1 MKNKITALI
10 ICSILTTGIISGCG
24 CEATKP
30 TSATE
35 TTAAATAAQAT
46 EAATP
51 SATKKAATATTQ
63 APTSAAAAA
72 ASTEKSTFSVEEG
85 DSFEFSDDKSSTAPT
100 EADTSDTDETVKNP
114 TAAPIAVPDSPS
126 SVTVTAEDLVGTWK
140 PLMAAAVSN
149 SKEVPFQ
156 DVFGSSFTESGGSL
170 VISADGSFNINMGA
184 SIKESKTKG
193 TFTTSK
199 NYLLVKYSD
208 NSTDTFLYI
217 PDYQSKEVIKAQ
229 INSYYIYFYKED

>member
-30 TSATE
+30 ISATE

-51 SATKKAATATTQ
+51 SATKKAATAPTQ
-63 APTSAAAAA
+63 TPTSAA

-85 DSFEFSDDKSSTAPT
+85 DSFEFSDDKNSTAPT

>member
-24 CEATKP
+24 CEAKEP

-51 SATKKAATATTQ
+51 SATKKATAPTQ
-63 APTSAAAAA
+63 APTSAATAA

-126 SVTVTAEDLVGTWK
+126 SVTVTTEDLVGTWK

-170 VISADGSFNINMGA
+170 IISADGSFNINMGA

>member
-10 ICSILTTGIISGCG
+10 ICSILTAGIISGCG
-24 CEATKP
+24 CEAEEQ
-30 TSATE
+30 TSVTN
-35 TTAAATAAQAT
+35 TTSVTQTT
-46 EAATP
+46 EATKQ
-51 SATKKAATATTQ
+51 SATKKATAPTQ

-170 VISADGSFNINMGA
+170 IISADGSFNINMGA

-229 INSYYIYFYKED
+229 VNSYYIYFYKED

>member
-24 CEATKP
+24 CEATEP

-51 SATKKAATATTQ
+51 SATKKAATAPTQ
-63 APTSAAAAA
+63 APTSAATAA

-85 DSFEFSDDKSSTAPT
+85 DSFEFSDDKSSIAPT

-114 TAAPIAVPDSPS
+114 TAAPIAVPDSQS
-126 SVTVTAEDLVGTWK
+126 TVTVTAEGLAGTWK

-149 SKEVPFQ
+149 SKEVTFQ

-229 INSYYIYFYKED
+229 INSYYIYFYKEA

>member
-24 CEATKP
+24 CEAKEP

-51 SATKKAATATTQ
+51 SATKKAATAPTQ
-63 APTSAAAAA
+63 APTSAATAA
-72 ASTEKSTFSVEEG
+72 ASTEKSTFSVDEG
-85 DSFEFSDDKSSTAPT
+85 DSFEFSDDKNNTAPT

-126 SVTVTAEDLVGTWK
+126 SVTVTAEDLDGTWK

-149 SKEVPFQ
+149 SKEVTFQ

-229 INSYYIYFYKED
+229 INSYYIYFYKEA

>member
-24 CEATKP
+24 CEAKEP
-30 TSATE
+30 TSATG

-63 APTSAAAAA
+63 APTSAA

>member
-24 CEATKP
+24 CEAKEP

-51 SATKKAATATTQ
+51 SATKKAATTPTQ
-63 APTSAAAAA
+63 APTSAATAA

-85 DSFEFSDDKSSTAPT
+85 DSFEFSDDKNNTAPT

-149 SKEVPFQ
+149 SKEVTFQ

-193 TFTTSK
+193 IFTTSK

-229 INSYYIYFYKED
+229 INSYYIYFYKEA

>member
-24 CEATKP
+24 CEATEP

-51 SATKKAATATTQ
+51 SATKKAATAHTQ
-63 APTSAAAAA
+63 APTSAA

-85 DSFEFSDDKSSTAPT
+85 DSFEFSDDKNSTAPT

-217 PDYQSKEVIKAQ
+217 PDYQGKEVIKAQ

>member
-10 ICSILTTGIISGCG
+10 ICSILTAGIISGCG
-24 CEATKP
+24 CEAEEQ
-30 TSATE
+30 TSVTN
-35 TTAAATAAQAT
+35 TTSVTQTT
-46 EAATP
+46 EATKQ
-51 SATKKAATATTQ
+51 SATKKATTPTQ
-63 APTSAAAAA
+63 APTSAATAV

-126 SVTVTAEDLVGTWK
+126 SVTVTAEDLAGTWK
-140 PLMAAAVSN
+140 PLMATTVSD

-184 SIKESKTKG
+184 SIKESKTEG

>member
-10 ICSILTTGIISGCG
+10 ICSILTAGIISGCG
-24 CEATKP
+24 CEATEP

-51 SATKKAATATTQ
+51 SATKKAATAPTQ
-63 APTSAAAAA
+63 APTSAA
-72 ASTEKSTFSVEEG
+72 ASTEKSTFSVEGG
-85 DSFEFSDDKSSTAPT
+85 DSFEFSDDKNSTATT

>member
-1 MKNKITALI
+1 MKNKIAALI
-10 ICSILTTGIISGCG
+10 ICSILTAGIISGCG
-24 CEATKP
+24 CEAEEQ
-30 TSATE
+30 TSVTN
-35 TTAAATAAQAT
+35 TTSVTQTT
-46 EAATP
+46 EATKQ
-51 SATKKAATATTQ
+51 SATKKATAPTQ
-63 APTSAAAAA
+63 APTSAATAA

-126 SVTVTAEDLVGTWK
+126 SVTVTAEDLAGTWK
-140 PLMAAAVSN
+140 PLMATTVSD

-184 SIKESKTKG
+184 SIKESKTEG

-229 INSYYIYFYKED
+229 INSYYIYFYKEA

>member
-1 MKNKITALI
+1 MKNKIAALI
-10 ICSILTTGIISGCG
+10 ICSILTAGIISGCG
-24 CEATKP
+24 CEAEEQ
-30 TSATE
+30 TSVTN
-35 TTAAATAAQAT
+35 TTSVTQTT
-46 EAATP
+46 EATKQ
-51 SATKKAATATTQ
+51 SATKKATAPTQ
-63 APTSAAAAA
+63 APTSAATAA

-126 SVTVTAEDLVGTWK
+126 SVTVTAEDLAGTWK
-140 PLMAAAVSN
+140 PLMATTVSD

-184 SIKESKTKG
+184 SIKESKTEG

-217 PDYQSKEVIKAQ
+217 PDYQSKEVIKTQ
-229 INSYYIYFYKED
+229 INSYYIYFYKEA

>member
-24 CEATKP
+24 CEAEEQ
-30 TSATE
+30 TSVTN
-35 TTAAATAAQAT
+35 TTSVTQTT
-46 EAATP
+46 EATKQ
-51 SATKKAATATTQ
+51 SATKKAATAPTQ

-72 ASTEKSTFSVEEG
+72 AATEKSTFSVEEG
-85 DSFEFSDDKSSTAPT
+85 DSFEFSNDKNSTAPT

-217 PDYQSKEVIKAQ
+217 PDYQSKKVIKAQ

>member
-51 SATKKAATATTQ
+51 SATKKAATVPTQ
-63 APTSAAAAA
+63 APTSAA

-85 DSFEFSDDKSSTAPT
+85 DSFEFSDDKNSTAPT

-149 SKEVPFQ
+149 SKEVTFQ

>member
-24 CEATKP
+24 CEAKEP

-51 SATKKAATATTQ
+51 SATKKATAPTQ
-63 APTSAAAAA
+63 APTSAATAA

-126 SVTVTAEDLVGTWK
+126 SVTVTTEDLVGTWK

>member
-10 ICSILTTGIISGCG
+10 ICSILTAGIISGCG
-24 CEATKP
+24 CEAEEQ
-30 TSATE
+30 TSVTN
-35 TTAAATAAQAT
+35 TTSVTQTT
-46 EAATP
+46 EATKQ
-51 SATKKAATATTQ
+51 SATKKATAPTQ
-63 APTSAAAAA
+63 APTSAATAA

-126 SVTVTAEDLVGTWK
+126 SVTVTAEGLVGTWK

-156 DVFGSSFTESGGSL
+156 DVIGSSFTESGGSL

>member
-24 CEATKP
+24 CEAKEP
-30 TSATE
+30 ASATE
-35 TTAAATAAQAT
+35 TTAAATAAKAT

-51 SATKKAATATTQ
+51 SATKKAATSPTQ
-63 APTSAAAAA
+63 APTSAAAA

-85 DSFEFSDDKSSTAPT
+85 DSFEFSDDKNSTAPT

-126 SVTVTAEDLVGTWK
+126 SVTVTAEELVGTWK

-170 VISADGSFNINMGA
+170 IISADGSFNINMGA

>member
-30 TSATE
+30 ISATE

-51 SATKKAATATTQ
+51 SATKKAATAPTQ
-63 APTSAAAAA
+63 APTSAA

-85 DSFEFSDDKSSTAPT
+85 DSFEFSDDKNSTAPT

-184 SIKESKTKG
+184 SIKESKIKG

>member
-24 CEATKP
+24 CEAKEP

-51 SATKKAATATTQ
+51 SATKKATAPTQ
-63 APTSAAAAA
+63 APTSAATAA

-126 SVTVTAEDLVGTWK
+126 SVTVTAEDLDGTWK

-170 VISADGSFNINMGA
+170 IISADGSFNINMGA

>member
-10 ICSILTTGIISGCG
+10 ICSILTAGIISGCG
-24 CEATKP
+24 CEAEEQ
-30 TSATE
+30 TSVTN
-35 TTAAATAAQAT
+35 TTSVTQTT
-46 EAATP
+46 EATKQ
-51 SATKKAATATTQ
+51 SATKKATTPTQ
-63 APTSAAAAA
+63 APTSAATAV

-114 TAAPIAVPDSPS
+114 TAAPIDVPDSPS
-126 SVTVTAEDLVGTWK
+126 TVTVTAEDLAGTWK
-140 PLMAAAVSN
+140 PLMATTVSD

-229 INSYYIYFYKED
+229 INSYYIYFYKEA

>member
-24 CEATKP
+24 CEAKEP
-30 TSATE
+30 TSATG

-51 SATKKAATATTQ
+51 SATKKAATAPTQ
-63 APTSAAAAA
+63 APTSAA

-85 DSFEFSDDKSSTAPT
+85 DSFEFSDDKNSTAPT

-199 NYLLVKYSD
+199 NYLLVKYND

>member
-1 MKNKITALI
+1 MKNKIAALI
-10 ICSILTTGIISGCG
+10 ICSILTAGIISGCG
-24 CEATKP
+24 CEAEEQ
-30 TSATE
+30 TSVTN
-35 TTAAATAAQAT
+35 TTSVTQTT
-46 EAATP
+46 EATKQ
-51 SATKKAATATTQ
+51 SATKKATAPTQ
-63 APTSAAAAA
+63 APTSAATAA

-85 DSFEFSDDKSSTAPT
+85 DSFEFSNDKSSTAPT

-114 TAAPIAVPDSPS
+114 TAAPIDVPDSPS
-126 SVTVTAEDLVGTWK
+126 TVTVTAEGLAGTWK
-140 PLMAAAVSN
+140 PLMATTVSD
-149 SKEVPFQ
+149 SKEVTFQ
-156 DVFGSSFTESGGSL
+156 EIFGSSFTESGGSL

-184 SIKESKTKG
+184 SIKESKTEG

-229 INSYYIYFYKED
+229 INSYYIYFYKEA

>member
-24 CEATKP
+24 CEAEEQ
-30 TSATE
+30 TSVTN
-35 TTAAATAAQAT
+35 TTSVTQTT
-46 EAATP
+46 EATKQ
-51 SATKKAATATTQ
+51 SATKKAATAPTQ

-72 ASTEKSTFSVEEG
+72 AATEKSTFSVEEG
-85 DSFEFSDDKSSTAPT
+85 DSFEFSNDKNSTAPT

>member
-24 CEATKP
+24 CEATEP

-51 SATKKAATATTQ
+51 SATKKAATAPTQ

-85 DSFEFSDDKSSTAPT
+85 DSFEFSDDKNNTAPT

-149 SKEVPFQ
+149 TKEVPFQ
-156 DVFGSSFTESGGSL
+156 DVFGS
-170 VISADGSFNINMGA
+170 
-184 SIKESKTKG
+184 
-193 TFTTSK
+193 
-199 NYLLVKYSD
+199 
-208 NSTDTFLYI
+208 
-217 PDYQSKEVIKAQ
+217 
-229 INSYYIYFYKED
+229 

>member
-10 ICSILTTGIISGCG
+10 ICSILTAGIISGCG
-24 CEATKP
+24 CEAEEQ
-30 TSATE
+30 TSVTN
-35 TTAAATAAQAT
+35 TTSVTQTT
-46 EAATP
+46 EATKQ
-51 SATKKAATATTQ
+51 SATKKATAPTQ
-63 APTSAAAAA
+63 APTSAATTA

-85 DSFEFSDDKSSTAPT
+85 DSFEFSDDKNSTAPT

-126 SVTVTAEDLVGTWK
+126 SVTVTAEDLAGTWK
-140 PLMAAAVSN
+140 PLMATTVSD

-229 INSYYIYFYKED
+229 INSYYIYFYKEA

>member
-10 ICSILTTGIISGCG
+10 ICSILTAGIISGCG
-24 CEATKP
+24 CEAEEQ
-30 TSATE
+30 TSATN
-35 TTAAATAAQAT
+35 TASVTQTT
-46 EAATP
+46 EATKQ
-51 SATKKAATATTQ
+51 SATKKATAPTQ
-63 APTSAAAAA
+63 APTSAATAA

-85 DSFEFSDDKSSTAPT
+85 DSFEFSDDKNNTAPT

-229 INSYYIYFYKED
+229 INSYYIYFYKEA

>member
-24 CEATKP
+24 CEAKEP

-51 SATKKAATATTQ
+51 SATKKAATAPPQT
-63 APTSAAAAA
+63 PTSAAAAA
-72 ASTEKSTFSVEEG
+72 ASTEKSTFSVDEG
-85 DSFEFSDDKSSTAPT
+85 DSFEFSDDKNNTAPT

-126 SVTVTAEDLVGTWK
+126 SVTVTAEDLDGTWK

-149 SKEVPFQ
+149 SKEVTFQ

-229 INSYYIYFYKED
+229 INSYYIYFYKEA

>member
-1 MKNKITALI
+1 MKNKIAALI
-10 ICSILTTGIISGCG
+10 ICSILTAGIISGCG
-24 CEATKP
+24 CEAEEQ
-30 TSATE
+30 TSVTN
-35 TTAAATAAQAT
+35 TTSVTQTT
-46 EAATP
+46 EATKQ
-51 SATKKAATATTQ
+51 SATKKATAPTQ
-63 APTSAAAAA
+63 APTSAATAA

-126 SVTVTAEDLVGTWK
+126 SVTVTAEDLAGTWK
-140 PLMAAAVSN
+140 PLMATTVSD

-184 SIKESKTKG
+184 SIKESKTEG

-229 INSYYIYFYKED
+229 IHSYYIYFYKEA

>member
-10 ICSILTTGIISGCG
+10 ICSILTAGIISGCG
-24 CEATKP
+24 CEATEP

-51 SATKKAATATTQ
+51 SATKKAATAPTQ
-63 APTSAAAAA
+63 APTSAA

-126 SVTVTAEDLVGTWK
+126 SVTVTAEDLAGTWK
-140 PLMAAAVSN
+140 PLMATTVSD
-149 SKEVPFQ
+149 SKEVTFQ
-156 DVFGSSFTESGGSL
+156 EIFGSSFTESGGSL

-184 SIKESKTKG
+184 SLKESKTKG

-229 INSYYIYFYKED
+229 INSYYIYFYKEA

>member
-51 SATKKAATATTQ
+51 SATKKAATAPTQ
-63 APTSAAAAA
+63 APTSAA

-85 DSFEFSDDKSSTAPT
+85 DSFEFSDDKNSTAPT

-149 SKEVPFQ
+149 SKEVTFQ

>member
-24 CEATKP
+24 CEAKEP

-51 SATKKAATATTQ
+51 SATKKAATAPTQ
-63 APTSAAAAA
+63 TPTSAAAAA
-72 ASTEKSTFSVEEG
+72 ASTEKSTFSVDEG
-85 DSFEFSDDKSSTAPT
+85 DSFEFSDDKNNTAPT

-126 SVTVTAEDLVGTWK
+126 SVTVTAEDLDGTWK

-149 SKEVPFQ
+149 SKEVTFQ

-229 INSYYIYFYKED
+229 INSYYIYFYKEA

>member
-1 MKNKITALI
+1 MKNKIAALI
-10 ICSILTTGIISGCG
+10 ICSILTAGIISGCG
-24 CEATKP
+24 CETEEQTSVTNTTSVTQTTEATK
-30 TSATE
+30 
-35 TTAAATAAQAT
+35 Q
-46 EAATP
+46 
-51 SATKKAATATTQ
+51 SATKKATAPTQ
-63 APTSAAAAA
+63 ATTSAATAA

-114 TAAPIAVPDSPS
+114 TAAPIDVPDSPS
-126 SVTVTAEDLVGTWK
+126 TVTVTAEGLAGTWK
-140 PLMAAAVSN
+140 PLMATTVSD
-149 SKEVPFQ
+149 SKEVTFQ
-156 DVFGSSFTESGGSL
+156 EIFGSSFTESGGSL

-229 INSYYIYFYKED
+229 INSYYIYFYKEA